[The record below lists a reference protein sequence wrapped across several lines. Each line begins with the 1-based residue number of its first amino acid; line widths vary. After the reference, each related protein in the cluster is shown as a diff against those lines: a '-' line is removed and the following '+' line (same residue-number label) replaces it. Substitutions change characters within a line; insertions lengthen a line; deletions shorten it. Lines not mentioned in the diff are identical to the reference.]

1 MTTTDQRPV
10 DRAVA
15 ALPSSNPYPDMRTRR
30 CAAKPPV
37 NSSCFS
43 PMLPASSVGA
53 GGEVTDGR
61 HTALDLEAPRPRV
74 DGSAISHGETRSGAS
89 FLSHCARKRPCACLA
104 RADWLVQVKSYCKWG
119 VLMLLGRA
127 ETGTRVAL
135 SLSGLHS
142 LPGRSQIGCINSP
155 PAVAAAAA
163 AAVRFHR
170 EARPCRNSWV
180 SLLRACSVIPNT
192 HGLDGIGKNC
202 EEV

>member
-1 MTTTDQRPV
+1 
-10 DRAVA
+10 
-15 ALPSSNPYPDMRTRR
+15 
-30 CAAKPPV
+30 
-37 NSSCFS
+37 
-43 PMLPASSVGA
+43 
-53 GGEVTDGR
+53 
-61 HTALDLEAPRPRV
+61 
-74 DGSAISHGETRSGAS
+74 
-89 FLSHCARKRPCACLA
+89 
-104 RADWLVQVKSYCKWG
+104 
-119 VLMLLGRA
+119 MLLGRA

>member
-142 LPGRSQIGCINSP
+142 LPGRSQIGCINSTP
-155 PAVAAAAA
+155 PLMLLLLSV
-163 AAVRFHR
+163 FI
-170 EARPCRNSWV
+170 ARP
-180 SLLRACSVIPNT
+180 
-192 HGLDGIGKNC
+192 GLAGTVGC
-202 EEV
+202 L